1 MQPHKKP
8 TAWHDWSHAK
18 ERIGQQLQK
27 YYQACPTEDLPPRL
41 VALVKKLGEELPQ
54 DQ

>member
-8 TAWHDWSHAK
+8 TAWHDWSYAK
-18 ERIGQQLQK
+18 ERIGPQLQK
-27 YYQACPTEDLPPRL
+27 YYQACTTEDLPSGL
-41 VALVKKLGEELPQ
+41 LALVKKLDEVPQ